1 MFLGYVLVS
10 FAPNCVSLPERLRLC
25 ITKFKITVFLCF
37 LWVSFQLSPE
47 EEALETLS
55 YTGEMKYIVLAAV
68 AVPATSMC
76 LKTIKVIR
84 YKFPNG
90 ILQKLCTSIL

>member
-1 MFLGYVLVS
+1 
-10 FAPNCVSLPERLRLC
+10 LRQPPRKAEALYHEV
-25 ITKFKITVFLCF
+25 KITVFLCF